1 MSAIKPLEPAMLRR
15 HCDPESFSFETTAEL
30 EELTEIV
37 GQARAVE
44 AVRFGIDIRR
54 EGYNLFVLGPPG
66 IGKHSLVRQFLE
78 QEVGAKPTP
87 ADWCYVNNF
96 EQPYKPHVL
105 RLPPGRGQTLR
116 QEMSQLVEELR
127 TVIPAVFDSEDY
139 RTRKQGLEEEF
150 KEREEKAFAELKRRA
165 TEHGFAL
172 MKTPVGLAFAPV
184 QDGHVLTPEQFDK
197 LSAAEQERITTK
209 LAELQ
214 EQLQTTIQQ
223 GPRWER
229 EFRERLKALNHE
241 ITLLAVGHLVDE
253 LREKYVELPEVVN
266 YLDAVQQDIVENTD
280 DFRPAEETSP
290 AAALGF
296 ALAGTVKDS
305 SPFRRYQVNLLVDN
319 SANQG
324 APVIYEDHPT
334 HQNLVGKVE
343 HLVTQMGALTTD
355 FTLIRPGALHRA
367 NGGYLVL
374 DAHKV
379 LLQPYAWEQLKRALR
394 SGEIRIESLQQI
406 FGLISTVSLEPEPI
420 PLQVKIILVGERLLY
435 YLLYTYDPDFAEL
448 FKVEAD
454 FEEQMERTPENDLLY
469 ARLVGALAR
478 KEGLRHFDRTAVAQ
492 VIEHSARL
500 AGDAEKLS
508 THMQSIA
515 DLLREA
521 DYWAGQAGRPVVSA
535 GDVQQAIAAQIY
547 RADRLRQRIQEEMQ
561 RETILIDTQGEKV
574 GQINGL
580 SVLTL
585 GSYAFGRPS
594 RITARVWLG
603 KGQVVDIERE
613 VELGGPI
620 HSKGVLI
627 LSGFLGARYALEQP
641 LSLSASLVFE
651 QSYSGVEGDSAS
663 SAELYALLSALAE
676 APLKQSLAV
685 TGSVNQHGQV
695 QAIGGVNEK
704 IEGFFD
710 LCRARGLTGTQGV
723 LIPAANVKHLMLRQD
738 VVEAVAAGKFQIYPV
753 ETIDQ
758 GIEILTGLPAGERD
772 ETGNYP
778 EGSLNQRVETRL
790 AALADKWRAFSAP
803 PPEAKQ
809 EGQP

>member
-15 HCDPESFSFETTAEL
+15 RCDPESFSFETTAEL

-96 EQPYKPHVL
+96 EQPYKPHAL
-105 RLPPGRGQTLR
+105 RLPPGQGQTLR
-116 QEMSQLVEELR
+116 QDMNQLVEELR

-229 EFRERLKALNHE
+229 EFRERLKALNRE
-241 ITLLAVGHLVDE
+241 VILLAVGHLVDE
-253 LREKYVELPEVVN
+253 LREKYVELPEVAN

-296 ALAGTVKDS
+296 ALAGPIKDS

-420 PLQVKIILVGERLLY
+420 PLQVKIVLVGERLLY

-469 ARLVGALAR
+469 ARLVGALVR

-535 GDVQQAIAAQIY
+535 RDVQQAITTQIY

-580 SVLTL
+580 SVMTL

-627 LSGFLGARYALEQP
+627 LSGFLGARYAQERP

-723 LIPAANVKHLMLRQD
+723 LIPASNVKHLMLRQD

-772 ETGNYP
+772 EAGNYP
-778 EGSLNQRVETRL
+778 EGSLNQRVEARL
-790 AALADKWRAFSAP
+790 AALAGKWRAFSAP
-803 PPEAKQ
+803 PEAKQ
-809 EGQP
+809 ESRS